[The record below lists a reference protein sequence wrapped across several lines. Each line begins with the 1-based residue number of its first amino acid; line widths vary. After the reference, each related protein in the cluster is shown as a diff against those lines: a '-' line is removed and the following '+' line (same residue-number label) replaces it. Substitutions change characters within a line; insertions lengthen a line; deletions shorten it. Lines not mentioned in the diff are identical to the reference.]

1 MTPPRTFAALG
12 EVVQQAYLPSDFDAA
27 LRYWTET
34 VGAGPFFLLE
44 NIELGDRKYRG
55 EPTGAIFSVAIGYWG
70 DLQIELC
77 RSEGGGPSHL
87 DGDYA
92 VRDQLHHICL
102 FVDDIA
108 EARRVTD
115 EAGAEVIFE
124 GKVGDDGAV
133 IYADAGGGPGSLIEM
148 VQLAS
153 GGEAFFAMMR
163 DAARNWDGSEPLR
176 RLG

>member
-1 MTPPRTFAALG
+1 MTPPRNFAALG
-12 EVVQQAYLPSDFDAA
+12 EVVQLAFLPSDFDAA

-34 VGAGPFFLLE
+34 VGAGPFFMLE

-55 EPTGAIFSVAIGYWG
+55 QPTGAIFSVAIGYWG
-70 DLQIELC
+70 EMQIELC

-102 FVDDIA
+102 FVEDIA
-108 EARRVTD
+108 EARQVTAD
-115 EAGAEVIFE
+115 VGGEVIFE
-124 GKVGDDGAV
+124 GNVGDDGKV
-133 IYADAGGGPGSLIEM
+133 IYVDAGGGPGALIEM
-148 VQLAS
+148 VQL
-153 GGEAFFAMMR
+153 GGGGPELFAMFR
-163 DAARNWDGSEPLR
+163 DAARDWDGSEPLR